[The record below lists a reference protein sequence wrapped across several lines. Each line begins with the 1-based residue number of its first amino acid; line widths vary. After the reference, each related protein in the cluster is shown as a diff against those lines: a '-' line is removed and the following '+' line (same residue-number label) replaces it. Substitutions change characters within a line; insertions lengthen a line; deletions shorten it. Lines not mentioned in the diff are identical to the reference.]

1 MPGPDIGSPDRK
13 YPPIQFGRRGDETG
27 AIFKDYEAVGKKLV
41 EWAQQDDEDSW
52 PKTID
57 ELREAFKD
65 LLTIPDVF
73 KTLTV
78 VRGDDHIEDN
88 YEFLLRLPP
97 KGQVTESEQIVK
109 AKVEDDVYPLPALY
123 KDFEP
128 GGRDEDK
135 RVITQ
140 LRFFYARVADYTMR
154 GCR

>member
-1 MPGPDIGSPDRK
+1 MPGPDIGSPGRK
-13 YPPIQFGRRGDETG
+13 YPPIQFGIDGDETS

-41 EWAQQDDEDSW
+41 EWAQQGEDSW

-57 ELREAFKD
+57 ELRVAFKD

-73 KTLTV
+73 KRLRV
-78 VRGDDHIEDN
+78 EQGDDGTEGD
-88 YEFLLRLPP
+88 YELVLRLPP

-109 AKVEDDVYPLPALY
+109 AKVDEDVYPLPALY
-123 KDFEP
+123 TEFEP

-135 RVITQ
+135 KVITQ

>member
-13 YPPIQFGRRGDETG
+13 YPPVQFGIDGDETG

-41 EWAQQDDEDSW
+41 EWAQQGRESW

-57 ELREAFKD
+57 ELRVAFKD

-73 KTLTV
+73 KRLRV
-78 VRGDDHIEDN
+78 EQGDDATEGD
-88 YEFLLRLPP
+88 YELVLRLPP

-109 AKVEDDVYPLPALY
+109 ASVDDDVYPLPPLY

-140 LRFFYARVADYTMR
+140 LRFFYARVGDYTMR
-154 GCR
+154 SCR